1 MLLIQFVT
9 EKNVTDTDVTDTVT
23 KTFIF
28 ILFEIYTGVLQSM
41 QIFWYI
47 IGQKFPWLNVQYS
60 SGISG
65 MYFSRGLHHHHF
77 GLSG

>member
-9 EKNVTDTDVTDTVT
+9 EKNATDTDVTDTVT

-41 QIFWYI
+41 QIF
-47 IGQKFPWLNVQYS
+47 
-60 SGISG
+60 
-65 MYFSRGLHHHHF
+65 
-77 GLSG
+77 